1 MDKESVADC
10 LIASPVIAATDKKD
24 WASAVESDAK
34 VLFHLNAGLFGVKR
48 DIALAKE
55 KGKTVFVH
63 IDLTDGIGRDSS
75 GLLYLKKVGADG
87 IISTRA
93 NLIKSASELGLL
105 TVQRFF
111 ALDSKSIHA
120 IHEMIAQS
128 HPDFI
133 EIMPGVVPKVIKKFS
148 SGSALVIA
156 GGLIEEKSEVTAA
169 LKEGA
174 AAISTGCEKL
184 WSI

>member
-10 LIASPVIAATDKKD
+10 LIASPVIAATDKKG

-48 DIALAKE
+48 DISLAKE

-111 ALDSKSIHA
+111 ALDSKSIHT

>member
-1 MDKESVADC
+1 M
-10 LIASPVIAATDKKD
+10 
-24 WASAVESDAK
+24 
-34 VLFHLNAGLFGVKR
+34 
-48 DIALAKE
+48 
-55 KGKTVFVH
+55 
-63 IDLTDGIGRDSS
+63 
-75 GLLYLKKVGADG
+75 
-87 IISTRA
+87 
-93 NLIKSASELGLL
+93 

-148 SGSALVIA
+148 PGRALVIA

-174 AAISTGCEKL
+174 ARRFQRAVKGSGQFNLRGDVYDGTIYH
-184 WSI
+184 

>member
-1 MDKESVADC
+1 M
-10 LIASPVIAATDKKD
+10 P
-24 WASAVESDAK
+24 
-34 VLFHLNAGLFGVKR
+34 
-48 DIALAKE
+48 KE

-63 IDLTDGIGRDSS
+63 IDLTDGIGKDSS

-111 ALDSKSIHA
+111 ALDSKSTTRY
-120 IHEMIAQS
+120 MKLIAPVA
-128 HPDFI
+128 PDFI
-133 EIMPGVVPKVIKKFS
+133 EVAGRRSEGHQKMFS

>member
-1 MDKESVADC
+1 MQKSEAADI
-10 LIASPVIAATDKKD
+10 LMASPVIAATDKTGWNK
-24 WASAVESDAK
+24 AVLSEAG

-48 DIALAKE
+48 DVLSAKE

-63 IDLTDGIGRDSS
+63 IDLTDGIGKDPS

-93 NLIKSASELGLL
+93 NLIKSASEIGLL

-111 ALDSKSIHA
+111 AIDSKSVHSIQ
-120 IHEMIAQS
+120 EMILQS
-128 HPDFI
+128 NPDFI
-133 EIMPGVVPKVIKKFS
+133 EIMPGIIPKVIKKFS
-148 SGSALVIA
+148 SGGALVIA

-169 LKEGA
+169 LSEGA
-174 AAISTGCEKL
+174 SAISTGCSKL